1 MDGNVKFVHSQYSCI
16 LTSLVSI
23 VLWMEDGGWEDD
35 ILYILDGGW
44 EDEILYIQDGG
55 WEDEIQILE
64 TCFGVTEEDLLLSY
78 AQ

>member
-1 MDGNVKFVHSQYSCI
+1 
-16 LTSLVSI
+16 
-23 VLWMEDGGWEDD
+23 MEDGGWEDD
-35 ILYILDGGW
+35 ILYILDGGL
-44 EDEILYIQDGG
+44 EDDILYIQDGG